1 MDSSRQYLKRKFKFQ
16 GQDEQTEFDFRSQMH
31 PKKTGTRFQI
41 LDLSSRFSE
50 LDYLI

>member
-31 PKKTGTRFQI
+31 SKKNGTRYQI
-41 LDLSSRFSE
+41 SDLSSQFSD
-50 LDYLI
+50 LDYLT